1 MAGQDMLSFIDLSRT
16 AVERYP
22 PVLEWV
28 RSWTSRP
35 ELTPLPTEGWF
46 VEGHGIVGG
55 RLDERKVWIPRHE
68 PKNGLHLWSPPP
80 AVADAALEEL
90 LKARHKRTD
99 TFHVVLIPRLM
110 TPRWR
115 RLFAK
120 ACDFTFV
127 VSPGASFW
135 PDNMFEPL
143 CVGVILPFT
152 QHRPWCFK
160 RAPVLVELG
169 RNLREVLIKRRRRGK
184 EDSARGLKAHTCAFP
199 YNVRAVG

>member
-1 MAGQDMLSFIDLSRT
+1 MIAQGTGGCSRGSLMEGVMAGQDMLSFIDLSRT

-46 VEGHGIVGG
+46 VEGHGIVAGG
-55 RLDERKVWIPRHE
+55 HLDERKVWIPRHE

-99 TFHVVLIPRLM
+99 TFHVPY
-110 TPRWR
+110 
-115 RLFAK
+115 
-120 ACDFTFV
+120 
-127 VSPGASFW
+127 
-135 PDNMFEPL
+135 
-143 CVGVILPFT
+143 
-152 QHRPWCFK
+152 CFDPE
-160 RAPVLVELG
+160 A
-169 RNLREVLIKRRRRGK
+169 N
-184 EDSARGLKAHTCAFP
+184 DSALAAF
-199 YNVRAVG
+199 VC